1 MASCVHIAR
10 LDFYASSFTLKV
22 TLLSWGTELFFH
34 PPNYMK
40 AAVKIFSQE
49 FVLFLRCHLVSGHFA
64 RKDVLF
70 PPWCGS
76 TICYPPCSKSSI
88 APRLK

>member
-22 TLLSWGTELFFH
+22 TLLSWGTEIFFH
-34 PPNYMK
+34 PQNYIK

-64 RKDVLF
+64 QKDVLF
-70 PPWCGS
+70 PPHGVAVPYV
-76 TICYPPCSKSSI
+76 IPH
-88 APRLK
+88 ALRAL